1 MSFSNTACTNTDTL
15 GKKVSGN
22 KIFGIELRG
31 ISTANTRAPCAKSNI
46 LCSSLQFLQFL
57 KKKKKLKLT
66 MLQALP
72 DIVVLHHQ
80 LFMDK
85 LVCNGVIV

>member
-22 KIFGIELRG
+22 KIFGTELRG

-46 LCSSLQFLQFL
+46 LCNSLQFLQFL
-57 KKKKKLKLT
+57 KKKKT
-66 MLQALP
+66 QIDDASSTAGYRSVAP
-72 DIVVLHHQ
+72 PIIH
-80 LFMDK
+80 
-85 LVCNGVIV
+85 G

>member
-46 LCSSLQFLQFL
+46 LCNSLQFLQFL
-57 KKKKKLKLT
+57 KKKT
-66 MLQALP
+66 QIDDASSTAGYRSVAP
-72 DIVVLHHQ
+72 PIIH
-80 LFMDK
+80 
-85 LVCNGVIV
+85 G